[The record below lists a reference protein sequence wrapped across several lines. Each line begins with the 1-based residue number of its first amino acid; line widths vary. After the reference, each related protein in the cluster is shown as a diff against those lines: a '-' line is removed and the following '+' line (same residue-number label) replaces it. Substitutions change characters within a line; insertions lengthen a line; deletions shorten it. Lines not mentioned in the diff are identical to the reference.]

1 MRRSALAAFGAF
13 SAFGFL
19 GLVGISCGGG
29 GSTADNGANTVQTG
43 GSAGENSTGSS
54 GSPGSGGNQS
64 SNPDA
69 SVGNAGGTTTT
80 GGAGSAGSETGG
92 STGVGGGGP
101 TDAAQVSD
109 VTCANSTA
117 FESFG
122 VMVATTGS
130 DAGAD
135 AGACGTKA
143 NPCTSIQ
150 VAIDAAAKAGKQ
162 YVYIGTGT
170 YNEDNIALA
179 KGVSISGG
187 WNTTDW
193 TRGCPIDAGATTIRN
208 VTGNKVISA
217 TDLGGAAAVDS
228 VTLKSKVQSAVTGDG
243 ESLYGVFAKGATT
256 SITLA
261 NVKIELANGGRGANG
276 GRRDRRTGSSRYTRS
291 LPGEHHALHRG
302 GRLGQRWRRC
312 GPAVLGADGFVPTSG
327 KDGASGLTGGD
338 GSSSP
343 GQSQASCGTC
353 NFTEPP
359 PTRPPATAA
368 SCTRQTGRTRQARL
382 WR

>member
-1 MRRSALAAFGAF
+1 MRRSAFAAFSAF

-19 GLVGISCGGG
+19 GLLGVSCGGG
-29 GSTADNGANTVQTG
+29 GSTADNAASTVQGG
-43 GSAGENSTGSS
+43 GSAGDSSTGSS

-69 SVGNAGGTTTT
+69 SVGNAGGTATTT
-80 GGAGSAGSETGG
+80 GGAGAGSETGG
-92 STGVGGGGP
+92 STGVGGGGS
-101 TDAAQVSD
+101 TDAALVSD

-122 VMVATTGS
+122 VMVATMGG

-135 AGACGTKA
+135 AGACGTKI

-162 YVYIGTGT
+162 YVYIAQRHVQRRQHRARQGRRA
-170 YNEDNIALA
+170 ERRVEHA
-179 KGVSISGG
+179 
-187 WNTTDW
+187 DW

-208 VTGNKVISA
+208 ITGNKVISA

-256 SITLA
+256 SLVLA
-261 NVKIELANGGRGANG
+261 NVKVELANGGRGANG
-276 GRRDRRTGSSRYTRS
+276 DAAADPAAAPATPGACPANTTPATMNGANGSD
-291 LPGEHHALHRG
+291 G
-302 GRLGQRWRRC
+302 
-312 GPAVLGADGFVPTSG
+312 LGAQSPRRSGPTDS
-327 KDGASGLTGGD
+327 L
-338 GSSSP
+338 
-343 GQSQASCGTC
+343 
-353 NFTEPP
+353 
-359 PTRPPATAA
+359 RP
-368 SCTRQTGRTRQARL
+368 QARVPPL
-382 WR
+382 A